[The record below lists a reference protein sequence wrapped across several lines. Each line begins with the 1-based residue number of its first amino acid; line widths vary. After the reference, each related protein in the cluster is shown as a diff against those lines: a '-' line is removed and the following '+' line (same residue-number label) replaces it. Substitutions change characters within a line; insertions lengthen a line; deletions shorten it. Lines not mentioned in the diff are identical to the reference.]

1 MKTATSEIELKIKKL
16 QDDIEV
22 VKAARAILIA
32 DVWTCNP
39 SLEMYIRFNEEKIR
53 KMKKEMAE

>member
-1 MKTATSEIELKIKKL
+1 MSEIELKIKKL

-39 SLEMYIRFNEEKIR
+39 SLEMYIRYNEEKIR

>member
-1 MKTATSEIELKIKKL
+1 MTELEIKIKQL

-39 SLEMYIRFNEEKIR
+39 SLEMYIRFNEAKIR
-53 KMKKEMAE
+53 KMRKEMAE

>member
-32 DVWTCNP
+32 DTWTCNP
-39 SLEMYIRFNEEKIR
+39 SVEMYIRYNEEKIR